1 MMDTMTDTATG
12 ESAKPRWAI
21 APYFLVD
28 DVVSTANY
36 YRDQLGFAYDRFW
49 GDPPAFCMVHR
60 RGVVIM
66 LSQLSCPG
74 PVPGAVRP
82 NRMVDPEGEAWDA
95 YVWVDDADALYT
107 ELRAAGVKIA
117 RPICDQPYGCRDFD
131 VEDCNGYR
139 ICFGADLGGPEAKT

>member
-1 MMDTMTDTATG
+1 MTN
-12 ESAKPRWAI
+12 SAKPRWAI

-36 YRDQLGFAYDRFW
+36 YRDKLGFAYDRFW
-49 GDPPAFCMVHR
+49 GEPPGFCMVWR

-66 LSQLSCPG
+66 LSQQPG
-74 PVPGAVRP
+74 GRP
-82 NRMVDPEGEAWDA
+82 NRMVDPEGAAWDA
-95 YVWVDDADALYT
+95 YVWVDDADALYA
-107 ELRAAGVKIA
+107 ELTSAGVKIA

-139 ICFGADLGGPEAKT
+139 LCFGTDLGEAGE